1 MKRFLILLLMIF
13 ALCGCEGIIDGF
25 INPDSKTDV
34 TEVETEDNQTNDEQ
48 KTDIPTEDDPIT
60 DIPTGDDRYRLEF
73 MYRYKREEG
82 LQINRYR

>member
-60 DIPTGDDRYRLEF
+60 DIPTGDDPVTDTPTEDNTPGVEF
-73 MYRYKREEG
+73 PW
-82 LQINRYR
+82 I

>member
-60 DIPTGDDRYRLEF
+60 DIPTVDVPVTDTPTEDNTPGVEF
-73 MYRYKREEG
+73 PW
-82 LQINRYR
+82 I